1 MTYLDPKK
9 IGKTKINLE
18 TIFPSPNAKHVV
30 IEKEAIKKQ
39 KGKKIGK
46 KFEILSNE
54 DIENVRILASAEI
67 KSDEAGLLEA
77 ALNMGVPVRFIKSEQ
92 IKAISPLV
100 NKSEFVEKKT
110 GLPAVAEP
118 AALLAG
124 RRTKLILQKHL

>member
-1 MTYLDPKK
+1 LSKSRELIISPKVSQGQLPKFLQQLKEEGINMTYLDPKK

-54 DIENVRILASAEI
+54 DIENVLTIA
-67 KSDEAGLLEA
+67 KKGLD
-77 ALNMGVPVRFIKSEQ
+77 
-92 IKAISPLV
+92 
-100 NKSEFVEKKT
+100 FVIVCKT
-110 GLPAVAEP
+110 A
-118 AALLAG
+118 
-124 RRTKLILQKHL
+124 